1 MSLGKQYWQVSPGR
15 RKQNLWSEF
24 SKSNIIAIGWDEL
37 GDLRKYSS
45 IDDVEKEL
53 RRRWDEGRNS
63 ARSCWHFSRDIKKDD
78 IVVAKHGASKE
89 IYGIGKVTKE
99 YDFRDEREIFKHVI
113 AVHWY
118 VKFDD
123 TVKVNV
129 SKLFVQWTVH
139 SLSEQKYLKIKESV
153 LRDYPALENNFR
165 MMETGE
171 GELDRGK
178 KNMLAHAVSRFK
190 DDPRSKLWKKEREEA
205 YKRFRNKF
213 KPGNLYMLTKDDFV
227 EFLLPKNNKAWT
239 GLYRHKSQITSDM
252 EKLRNVLAY
261 LQREEIGI
269 EERLF
274 EVLAKKDGKLH
285 IDGLGPNLA
294 TAILHVCDEKD
305 RYGVWNNRSIK
316 TLKRFELVP
325 DTLPSNES
333 KAYTIINKALN
344 DLKTNYNMD
353 LTDADSFVY
362 WADAFYR
369 KAFLWSADPK
379 KYPNVIKNHQEQIGK
394 MGATYWGVGFAVKTD
409 EFGLPFEIP
418 LPLDGYLYE
427 KGGKVKFYA
436 KIEAIESYGKKQ
448 LPKEPH
454 LRPKPYATEF
464 SKTYLKLSMLE
475 PLPRAMDISDFIKW
489 KDQKPVPRPPQNYTI
504 VLEPTGLSTP
514 TSERALEA
522 GFLGKFKSLLE
533 KKKQIILYGPP
544 GTGKTYQARD
554 FSVRFLGEK
563 YEELHSNGQIE
574 FITFHPSYS
583 YEEFVEGITVNTAP
597 ESGEAG
603 SGEIRYIHKWGTFKK
618 ICTLA
623 LSRAIN
629 ENLDPNKESWEDQWS
644 YIYKKYK
651 DNTKGRSR
659 EKINNEIWKN
669 AKKFVLIID
678 EINRGD
684 ISKTFGE
691 LVTLLED
698 DKRLAQENEIIVQLP
713 YSSDDFSVPPNIY
726 IIGTMNTADRSIAL
740 VDIALRR
747 RFGFIEMAPSFEVL
761 KSEHI
766 ERNKEELQMSDVYEY
781 LIKSVEAVKKI
792 NENIVDELGRD
803 KQIGHSFFFKVFNQK
818 DLMMVWQYEI
828 LPLLEEYYYCD
839 YDKILRTLDVRSDN
853 PYVNKARGISGF
865 KEIEDLDEFLKDVLG
880 ETGT

>member
-1 MSLGKQYWQVSPGR
+1 MPLGKQCWQVSPGR
-15 RKQNLWSEF
+15 RRQNLWPEF

-45 IDDVEKEL
+45 IDDLEKEL
-53 RRRWDEGRNS
+53 RRRWDKGSNS
-63 ARSCWHFSRDIKKDD
+63 ARSCWCFSRDIKKDN

-89 IYGIGKVTKE
+89 IYGIGKVTEE
-99 YDFRDEREIFKHVI
+99 YDFKDERETFKHVI
-113 AVHWY
+113 GVHWY

-123 TVKVNV
+123 TIKVDV

-139 SLSEQKYLKIKESV
+139 SLSEQKYLKI
-153 LRDYPALENNFR
+153 RDSILKDHPDLENNFR

-178 KNMLAHAVSRFK
+178 KNGLNHAISRFK
-190 DDPRSKLWKKEREEA
+190 DDPRSKLWKREREAA
-205 YKRFRNKF
+205 YKKFRNKF
-213 KPGNLYMLTKDDFV
+213 NPENLHLLTKDDFA

-261 LQREEIGI
+261 LQKEEIDI
-269 EERLF
+269 EERIF
-274 EVLAKKDGKLH
+274 EVLVKKESEFH
-285 IDGLGPNLA
+285 IDGMGPNLA
-294 TAILHVCDEKD
+294 TAILHVCDERD

-316 TLKRFELVP
+316 TLKHFGLVP
-325 DTLPSNES
+325 NTLPSDES

-344 DLKTNYNMD
+344 DLKKEYNID
-353 LTDADSFVY
+353 LTDVDSFVY
-362 WADAFYR
+362 WADAFYG
-369 KAFLWSADPK
+369 KAFLWSADLK
-379 KYPNVIKNHQEQIGK
+379 KYPNVIKNHQEHIRK
-394 MGATYWGVGFAVKTD
+394 TGATYWGVGFAVKTD
-409 EFGLPFEIP
+409 EFDLPFEIP

-454 LRPKPYATEF
+454 LRPKSYATEL
-464 SKTYLKLSMLE
+464 SRTYLKLSMLE
-475 PLPRAMDISDFIKW
+475 SLPRAVDVSEFRKW

-504 VLEPTGLSTP
+504 VLEPAGLSAP
-514 TSERALEA
+514 TSERVLEA
-522 GFLGKFKSLLE
+522 GSLEKLKFLLE

-544 GTGKTYQARD
+544 GTGKTYQARA
-554 FSVRFLGEK
+554 FSARFLGEK
-563 YEELHSNGQIE
+563 YGELHDNGQIE
-574 FITFHPSYS
+574 FMTFHPSYS
-583 YEEFVEGITVNTAP
+583 YEEFVEGITVNTEP
-597 ESGEAG
+597 ESNEAG
-603 SGEIRYIHKWGTFKK
+603 SGEICYIHKWGIFKK

-623 LSRAIN
+623 LARAIN
-629 ENLDPNKESWEDQWS
+629 ENLLNKESWKDQWS
-644 YIYKKYK
+644 YIYGKYK
-651 DNTKGRSR
+651 DNTKGKSR

-669 AKKFVLIID
+669 ADKFVLIID

-684 ISKTFGE
+684 ISKTLGE

-698 DKRLAQENEIIVQLP
+698 DKRFAQENEIIVQLP
-713 YSSDDFSVPPNIY
+713 YSNDYFAVPPNIY

-747 RFGFIEMAPSFEVL
+747 RFGFVEMAPDFDVL
-761 KSEHI
+761 ASEHI
-766 ERNKEELQMSDVYEY
+766 ERNKEELQTNNVYEY
-781 LIKSVEAVKKI
+781 LIKSVKAMKKI
-792 NENIVDELGRD
+792 NGNIVDELGRD
-803 KQIGHSFFFKVFNQK
+803 KQIGHSFFFKVFNQE
-818 DLMMVWQYEI
+818 DLIMVWQYEI

-839 YDKILRTLDVRSDN
+839 YDKILRTLDVKSDN
-853 PYVNKARGISGF
+853 PYVNKVRGIGGF
-865 KEIEDLDEFLKDVLG
+865 KKVEELDEFLKDILG